1 MSAREW
7 RAVREGETHA
17 ATKTSSNNTPES
29 FIVGIGA
36 SGALLACAALVFVTL
51 VGLVSFNAWPT
62 AHNVSVDANA
72 ELSTATPSGSS
83 AGGAAAPV
91 SAAAG
96 QVASTSVGLG
106 SGTSS
111 SGGGGGG
118 TTGGTG
124 QGGGKGGQPKGGVTI
139 PPSTSPTP
147 PSVDNSGGSGGS
159 DTNTP
164 PGTASKSPTH
174 PVHPTHPDTPH
185 QNVSDGTHGKE
196 NGSSDD
202 DGSDDVVTGK
212 GPFHK
217 PGTPPS
223 SDSSD
228 SSNSGSGSSATP
240 RGRGSGRGR
249 H

>member
-1 MSAREW
+1 VSAREW
-7 RAVREGETHA
+7 RAVREGETYA

-29 FIVGIGA
+29 FIVGVGA

-51 VGLVSFNAWPT
+51 VGLVSFNVWPT
-62 AHNVSVDANA
+62 AHSLSVDANV
-72 ELSTATPSGSS
+72 ELSAATPSGSA
-83 AGGAAAPV
+83 AGAAAAPV

-96 QVASTSVGLG
+96 QVASTSVGVG
-106 SGTSS
+106 SGASS
-111 SGGGGGG
+111 GGGGG
-118 TTGGTG
+118 TTGDNG
-124 QGGGKGGQPKGGVTI
+124 QGGGKGGQPKGGVTV

-147 PSVDNSGGSGGS
+147 APVDNSGSSGGS
-159 DTNTP
+159 DTKTP

-185 QNVSDGTHGKE
+185 QNVSNGPNGK
-196 NGSSDD
+196 D
-202 DGSDDVVTGK
+202 DGSGSGDDSGDVVTGK

-223 SDSSD
+223 TNGDDSSSSD
-228 SSNSGSGSSATP
+228 SGNGSSATP
-240 RGRGSGRGR
+240 RGHGQGRGR